1 LKLFWLLLQR
11 ASIEFQSPG
20 NRHPI
25 PRTAVLQIALKRQV
39 TTLLAE
45 VLVVSYMGIIAFAAH
60 LTGVYLLLFP
70 ELAALSHD
78 VLTRPRG
85 KWASQPWLLILT
97 PTLTAIVGLFI
108 ARNASYGAVA
118 IDSIVLLSLLII
130 KLLRS
135 AIGPAISAGV
145 LPMVMSERNW
155 MYPVSICVGLVGLVA
170 ALWILRRCG
179 PRIDTSST
187 NALHPS
193 RLVPTLE
200 RYPRN
205 RFRVIPLLA
214 FVLVLGAV
222 AQLTGLRFILFPPL
236 IVMAYEIFGHP
247 EMPGWMERPFLLPL
261 VCFLTAS
268 VGILAFQSFK
278 LSFAGVMLTTLCSIA
293 VLRAFKVHMPP
304 ALAVGLLPFVMPAPN
319 YWYPISVGIGT
330 VALTLCFWGR
340 RYSQRSLT
348 AGATGG

>member
-1 LKLFWLLLQR
+1 
-11 ASIEFQSPG
+11 
-20 NRHPI
+20 
-25 PRTAVLQIALKRQV
+25 LQIALKRQA

-60 LTGVYLLLFP
+60 LTGIYLLLFP

-78 VLTRPRG
+78 VLTRPLG

-97 PTLTAIVGLFI
+97 PTLTAILGLFI

-118 IDSIVLLSLLII
+118 IALIVLLSLLII

-135 AIGPAISAGV
+135 EIGPAISAGV
-145 LPMVMSERNW
+145 LPMVLSERNW

-179 PRIDTSST
+179 PRIDSSSR
-187 NALHPS
+187 NAQHPC
-193 RLVPTLE
+193 RLIHTPE

-214 FVLVLGAV
+214 FVLVMGAV

-247 EMPGWMERPFLLPL
+247 EVPGWMERPVFFPL

-268 VGILAFQSFK
+268 VGVLASHSFK
-278 LSFAGVMLTTLCSIA
+278 ASFVGVMLTTLCSIA
-293 VLRAFKVHMPP
+293 ILRAFKVHMPP
-304 ALAVGLLPFVMPAPN
+304 ALAVGLLPFVMLAPN
-319 YWYPISVGIGT
+319 FWYAISVGIGT

-340 RYSQRSLT
+340 RYLQRSFT
-348 AGATGG
+348 PTGAVRQS